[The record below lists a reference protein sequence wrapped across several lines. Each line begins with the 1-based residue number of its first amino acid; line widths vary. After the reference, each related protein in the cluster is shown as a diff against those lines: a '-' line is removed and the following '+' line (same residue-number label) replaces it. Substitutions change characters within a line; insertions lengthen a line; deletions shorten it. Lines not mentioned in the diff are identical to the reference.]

1 MSKYV
6 LDASSVLALLN
17 QEPGQEKVEA
27 ILADSVISAVN
38 YCEVLGKLIE
48 AGLPEEDAQES
59 FDLLSIEIINFN
71 ADLARLAAA
80 LRPTTKKMGLS
91 LGDRSCLALG
101 LERRNIVV
109 TAERAWAKLRI
120 GVKIDLIR

>member
-1 MSKYV
+1 VSKYV

-17 QEPGQEKVEA
+17 QESGKDRVEA
-27 ILADSVISAVN
+27 ILAESVINAVN
-38 YCEVLGKLIE
+38 YCEVLGKLID
-48 AGLPEEDAQES
+48 AGLSEEDAQES
-59 FDLLSIEIINFN
+59 ADLLGIEVVNFD

-80 LRPTTKKMGLS
+80 LRPMTKKMGLS

-101 LERRNIVV
+101 LARHNTVV
-109 TAERAWAKLRI
+109 TAERAWAKLKI